1 MTSKRFIALLVLCM
15 SLGVAMNAAP
25 VTLEQAQQAATSFV
39 LKKQMPSRSLRVAT
53 RAPKKLKSSDAADAA
68 PAFYVFNIGENQGFV
83 IVSGDD
89 RTNPILGYSDQ
100 GSFDET
106 KMPANMKAWLDEYAL
121 QLTQLDEVKPADLK
135 KVLAAPKAENVV
147 DTRNSIAPLISTKW
161 DQATPYW
168 NECPQF
174 MISDDEADGYELAYT
189 GCVATS
195 MSQLMNFYKYPEQ
208 TTQVIPAYSFTYSD
222 GNYNYS
228 TVQMPELEITTFD
241 WAHMRD
247 TYTGA
252 EDEVYTSAVAHLMF
266 YVGCALK
273 SQYGTSATGAYTDDI
288 PKAFGIF
295 GYGSKL
301 AYRNDYTQEVWDNM
315 VYQELAAGRP
325 MIYNGTAG
333 SGGGHSF
340 ICDGYEYGNYFHIN
354 WGWGGMGNGY
364 FQLAVMN
371 PYASGIG
378 GSSSAEGYNMKQNIV
393 YNITPGGTPPHEDE
407 EEPALTCTAVS
418 GPVGWDRDRVSD
430 PFKIYKSKI
439 VKVSYSDHSGSG
451 KKFKVAL
458 GLFNPADGTFEVLDK
473 SQQNGYYTV
482 TTSAL
487 GTTTNFGDG
496 IVSTASDVIK
506 FGAGLTG
513 NYHLVGVYQVEGSSE
528 WNLMKESDRHYL
540 EVSMTNTYC
549 TGTGH
554 PIINLQVTNWEF
566 TGGEKVGVKE
576 QINVT
581 LKNNSVDRY
590 YGDLYLDF
598 GGQQIDEYSQYTTVV
613 TGEVLA
619 GQESVITFNVRPA
632 SSGTK
637 RVNLMRLDQYG
648 QYITIG
654 TGTVT
659 IAESTEAE
667 ELNLSVV
674 IKAENA
680 TKDAY
685 TDGTNITY
693 GEIYDSRARFS
704 AAITNHSNGEYNK
717 YILAPL
723 FLITKNEDG
732 TVSGSMVTYKQETIS
747 LAAGETKTFYF
758 DFDNLAYGSTYS
770 MNIYARNNVPDSE
783 DASHV
788 DNIVE
793 RGKSL
798 YYDILPG
805 IITWAGDGSR
815 NGYKPEDNFK
825 IADDV
830 AAVSLEG
837 LSNFSIVPND
847 NPNVIYFLDKD
858 AEVPANLNG
867 RNIVKDATATSIVL
881 KDGYSYFT
889 PMSFTA
895 QNISYERTFT
905 KARQDGVAENWSTI
919 VLPFTPATCTAS
931 SNDMWVERFAQE
943 ADGEVTFSE
952 VTGIEANVPYIIA
965 INKSANLAGT
975 PITWSASNVLLKPEP
990 IAYTSGKQYLMAGT
1004 FTDNE
1009 LENIYAVNS
1018 AGSHAKMTSNSQS
1031 VAPFRAYFKEIE
1043 TLDSHADI
1051 PLPGEESTPA
1061 VESVTLAQ
1069 LVAGGDVDSEY
1080 TISDELIA
1088 VHYAVIVNDN
1098 TILLWCK
1105 DQGDASIDKTYA
1117 KDGQED
1123 YLYNDS
1129 KAQNKRDWD
1138 QSNWVALKFVA
1149 NQENM
1154 TSIPGFVGHKINKSS
1169 ITGTYSDALNYTIT
1183 MNEGLNASA
1192 KGEQFTYTPNVY
1204 CVANFNPEN
1213 IDSDGAFTKA
1223 ASHNYFFMNPKVQE
1237 VCTITYA
1244 QWNGS
1249 MFTVPSNSG
1258 FDGSLVVDYTYNNDG
1273 YDYFGFTPELETN
1286 KTYQF
1291 LAIVN
1296 RNNRNYGKAVEP
1308 NANIKV
1314 YAADL
1319 TSSSIAPIPTAISTI
1334 NVERKGDN
1342 IYYNLMGQPVAHPT
1356 AGIYILNGNKVI
1368 VR

>member
-1 MTSKRFIALLVLCM
+1 MTNNRLFVLLLLCM
-15 SLGVAMNAAP
+15 SLGLVAQAAP
-25 VTLEQAQQAATSFV
+25 VTLEQAQQEAASFV
-39 LKKQMPSRSLRVAT
+39 LKKQKAQRTLTIASQANGMMKASTAS
-53 RAPKKLKSSDAADAA
+53 AAY
-68 PAFYVFNIGENQGFV
+68 YVFNIGNNQGFV

-89 RTNPILGYSDQ
+89 RTNPILGYSDE
-100 GSFDET
+100 GHFDEA
-106 KMPANMKAWLDEYAL
+106 KAPSNMKNWLNEYAQQIAL
-121 QLTQLDEVKPADLK
+121 LDQVPAANLK

-195 MSQLMNFYKYPEQ
+195 MSQLMNFYKYPEA
-208 TTQVIPAYSFTYSD
+208 TTQEVPSYTFTY
-222 GNYNYS
+222 GNGLGDYGTY
-228 TVQMPELEITTFD
+228 TVPAQPITTFD

-252 EDEVYTSAVAHLMF
+252 EDEVYTSAVAHLML

-288 PKAFGIF
+288 PKAFAFF

-364 FQLAVMN
+364 FQLAIMN

-393 YNITPGGTPPHEDE
+393 YNVVPGGAAPGSDEDE
-407 EEPALTCTAVS
+407 EEPVLTATAIS
-418 GPVGWDRDRVSD
+418 GPSGWDRDRVSD
-430 PFKIYKSKI
+430 PFKIHKSKI
-439 VKVSYSDHSGSG
+439 VKVSYSDHSGTG
-451 KKFKVAL
+451 KKYKVAL
-458 GLFNPADGTFEVLDK
+458 GLYNPADGSYTIATNSE
-473 SQQNGYYTV
+473 SNIYMTV

-487 GTTTNFGDG
+487 GETTQFGKD
-496 IVSTASDVIK
+496 IAQNASNIIK

-513 NYHLVGVYQVEGSSE
+513 TYHLVGMYQVQGSTE
-528 WNLMKESDRHYL
+528 WKPMKESDRFYL
-540 EVSMTNTYC
+540 EVNMSNTYC
-549 TGTGH
+549 QASAH
-554 PIINLQVTNWEF
+554 PVIDLQVTNWEF

-637 RVNLMRLDQYG
+637 SVRLMRLDQYG
-648 QYITIG
+648 DYVTIG

-905 KARQDGVAENWSTI
+905 KARQAGVAENWSTI

-1004 FTDNE
+1004 FAGQE
-1009 LENIYAVNS
+1009 LENIYAVNPAGAVAQWGS
-1018 AGSHAKMTSNSQS
+1018 AAQ
-1031 VAPFRAYFKEIE
+1031 VVEPFRAYFKEIS
-1043 TLDSHADI
+1043 TLESHNNI
-1051 PLPGEESTPA
+1051 LLPGEE
-1061 VESVTLAQ
+1061 AQ
-1069 LVAGGDVDSEY
+1069 HTAIPGDVNGDGEV
-1080 TISDELIA
+1080 TGSDVTA
-1088 VHYAVIVNDN
+1088 
-1098 TILLWCK
+1098 
-1105 DQGDASIDKTYA
+1105 
-1117 KDGQED
+1117 
-1123 YLYNDS
+1123 LYNHILFGQDTEIFNGD
-1129 KAQNKRDWD
+1129 QNGDGE
-1138 QSNWVALKFVA
+1138 V
-1149 NQENM
+1149 
-1154 TSIPGFVGHKINKSS
+1154 
-1169 ITGTYSDALNYTIT
+1169 TGSDVTAVYNIIL
-1183 MNEGLNASA
+1183 GL
-1192 KGEQFTYTPNVY
+1192 
-1204 CVANFNPEN
+1204 
-1213 IDSDGAFTKA
+1213 SD
-1223 ASHNYFFMNPKVQE
+1223 
-1237 VCTITYA
+1237 
-1244 QWNGS
+1244 
-1249 MFTVPSNSG
+1249 
-1258 FDGSLVVDYTYNNDG
+1258 
-1273 YDYFGFTPELETN
+1273 
-1286 KTYQF
+1286 
-1291 LAIVN
+1291 
-1296 RNNRNYGKAVEP
+1296 
-1308 NANIKV
+1308 
-1314 YAADL
+1314 
-1319 TSSSIAPIPTAISTI
+1319 
-1334 NVERKGDN
+1334 
-1342 IYYNLMGQPVAHPT
+1342 
-1356 AGIYILNGNKVI
+1356 
-1368 VR
+1368 